1 MRRSALL
8 AIALVVACVSP
19 PPDVSS
25 FPAREG
31 AVYSPDCCG
40 EPTVQKKPEFPADA
54 TRSGQTGW
62 VVVSGILDERGWVTD
77 PVVLAAEPEGV
88 FDKAA
93 LAAFDGWRYAVP
105 ASDRAVRHE
114 VRALIPFRSERA
126 RGPAPMGGGGPSGGG
141 GGGGSTY

>member
-8 AIALVVACVSP
+8 AIVLFVACVSP
-19 PPDVSS
+19 VADVSS
-25 FPAREG
+25 FPPREG

-40 EPTVQKKPEFPADA
+40 EPIVQKKPEYPAAA
-54 TRSGQTGW
+54 TRSGQSGW
-62 VVVSGILDERGWVTD
+62 VAVSGILDERGWVTE

-105 ASDRAVRHE
+105 ASASPVRHE
-114 VRALIPFRSERA
+114 VRAVIPFRTERS
-126 RGPAPMGGGGPSGGG
+126 RGSPSTGGVPSGGG
-141 GGGGSTY
+141 GGGNTY

>member
-8 AIALVVACVSP
+8 AVAFVIACVSP
-19 PPDVSS
+19 LPDLAS
-25 FPAREG
+25 FQPREG
-31 AVYSPDCCG
+31 AVWSPDCCG
-40 EPTVQKKPEFPADA
+40 EPIVQTKPEYPAAA

-93 LAAFDGWRYAVP
+93 LAAFDGWRYSVP
-105 ASDRAVRHE
+105 ESYPSVRHE
-114 VRALIPFRSERA
+114 VRAVIPFRNERA
-126 RGPAPMGGGGPSGGG
+126 RGPAPMGGASGGG
-141 GGGGSTY
+141 GGGG